1 MYKGEHLARLGDV
14 VVVTINYRLG
24 SFGFLNLRHCPGSVL
39 ASGTEGIMDQI
50 CALEW
55 VRDNIASFG
64 GDPENVTVF
73 GESAGALSVGCLL
86 GLSQAQGLFHKAIL
100 QSGAAH
106 VGYTQAK
113 SEPVARAMLDLHG
126 LAPSDAAKLTSVSQ
140 RC

>member
-1 MYKGEHLARLGDV
+1 MPFECGEHKLFGFSIKSVRVGQGAFAIGSGGGPMYNGEHLARLGDV

-24 SFGFLNLRHCPGSVL
+24 SFGFFNLRDTVQGSVL

-64 GDPENVTVF
+64 GDAENVTIF

-86 GLSQAQGLFHKAIL
+86 GSPQPKGLFHKAIL
-100 QSGAAH
+100 QSGAA
-106 VGYTQAK
+106 
-113 SEPVARAMLDLHG
+113 
-126 LAPSDAAKLTSVSQ
+126 
-140 RC
+140 